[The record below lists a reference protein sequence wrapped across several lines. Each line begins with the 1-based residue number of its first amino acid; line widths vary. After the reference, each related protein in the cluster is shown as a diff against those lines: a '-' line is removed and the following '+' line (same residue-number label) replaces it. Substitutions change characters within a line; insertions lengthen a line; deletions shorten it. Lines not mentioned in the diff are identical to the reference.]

1 MVVEMMQK
9 HDVKR
14 PEAVEKT
21 LQAKQA
27 TADKAVTSGKGT
39 SERTLKAG
47 FEAASKG
54 FNQAATA
61 SKEQFQQFLPQA
73 AGAFNAMTGFQRGNL
88 DAFAAAGM
96 VAAKGVESLSGELL
110 AFNRKVIEDSVA
122 NAKRLFDCK
131 TINELVEVQA
141 DLARANFEQ
150 MIAQGTRIT
159 DLAVKVANEMAAPMR
174 EHAADAVGKMGQ
186 PFGA

>member
-9 HDVKR
+9 HAVKR
-14 PEAVEKT
+14 PEAVAKT
-21 LQAKQA
+21 LQTKQA
-27 TADKAVTSGKGT
+27 TADKAVTFSKET

-54 FNQAATA
+54 FNQVATG

-131 TINELVEVQA
+131 TINELAEVQA

-150 MIAQGTRIT
+150 IIAQGTRIT
-159 DLAVKVANEMAAPMR
+159 GLAVKVANEMAAPMR
-174 EHAADAVGKMGQ
+174 ERASAAVGKIGK
-186 PFGA
+186 PLGA